1 MGVRDQEGV
10 GGGTL
15 GNLSLDHSGTV
26 SESGARAEW
35 DAEAGDS
42 SVRRR

>member
-1 MGVRDQEGV
+1 MGVGNQEGV

-26 SESGARAEW
+26 SGSGARAEW